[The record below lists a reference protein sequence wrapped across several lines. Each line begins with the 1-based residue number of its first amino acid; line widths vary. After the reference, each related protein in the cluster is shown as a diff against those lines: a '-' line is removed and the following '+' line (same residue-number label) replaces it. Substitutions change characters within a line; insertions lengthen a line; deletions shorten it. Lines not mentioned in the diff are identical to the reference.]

1 MRWKRLLKLFEEMYL
16 VLQFRPFFYELRP
29 SKVKD
34 PFFVDTL
41 YMFASMQSIGV
52 KLAIW
57 NQRGTN
63 KKIYVYIKKD
73 I

>member
-1 MRWKRLLKLFEEMYL
+1 
-16 VLQFRPFFYELRP
+16 
-29 SKVKD
+29 
-34 PFFVDTL
+34 
-41 YMFASMQSIGV
+41 MFASMQSIGV